1 MRLRITESL
10 RESRENCA
18 FTRTASNYFVDQPSQ
33 TKGEKVKRV
42 KLLAIMSAFAMLAT
56 VAVAVPAKANTI
68 EMTYLTPAYL
78 KGTVATT
85 ERIVADWNKANPTT
99 KVKIVYGDVNNMD
112 DKLTT
117 AFAGNVA
124 PDIFQHEAASI
135 LPFSKQG
142 YLANLTKEMRPIKS
156 SMPAGLWNVGSYQA
170 KLYGVPTMTQ
180 TYSVFA
186 NVDAFKKAGVAIPVG
201 TNTFSWDDYRALAKK
216 FTTDGKYGVAW
227 GLRSPAAMSM
237 IMGMNYNAKFFRGLT
252 SSGGAQLSIGAAEL
266 EVPSRIHQMIYTD
279 KSIDPA
285 SLTMTGAGPI
295 PGFLAGKYAMI
306 FAATYIAGDLD
317 VAAKASGFN
326 WTALPLLKGTSNQ
339 QGANPQT
346 LSVSAQSKYKKQAAA
361 FIRFM
366 VSDKNLAELALGEG
380 LTPSTAGSLK
390 IAQETKKG
398 SAGWQQILDDGAALA
413 LAPFTLVPGYQKWKD
428 TVLQPAMQ
436 QYIQGKIT
444 ITELKKRQLD
454 GWRSIR

>member
-1 MRLRITESL
+1 MV
-10 RESRENCA
+10 NPHK
-18 FTRTASNYFVDQPSQ
+18 Q
-33 TKGEKVKRV
+33 KEKSVNKI
-42 KLLAIMSAFAMLAT
+42 KLLAITAASAMIAS
-56 VAVAVPAKANTI
+56 VAVAVPGQASTI

-85 ERIVADWNKANPTT
+85 ERIVADWNRANPNAT
-99 KVKIVYGDVNNMD
+99 VKIVFGDVNNMD

-135 LPFSKQG
+135 LTFSKQG
-142 YLANLTKEMRPIKS
+142 YLADLSREMRPLKS
-156 SMPAGLWNVGSYQA
+156 SMPSGLWNVGSFKS

-186 NVDAFKKAGVAIPVG
+186 NVDAFKKAGVAVPTG
-201 TNTFSWDDYRALAKK
+201 NGTFSWDNYRELAKK
-216 FTTDGKYGVAW
+216 FTTDGKYGLAW

-237 IMGMNYNAKFFRGLT
+237 IMGMNYDAKFFRGLT
-252 SSGGAQLSIGAAEL
+252 SSGGTTLSIGQAEL
-266 EVPSRIHQMIYTD
+266 EVPRRIHQMIYTD
-279 KSIDPA
+279 KSVDPA

-317 VAAKASGFN
+317 VASKASGFN
-326 WTALPLLKGTSNQ
+326 WTALPLLTGTSNQ

-346 LSVSAQSKYKKQAAA
+346 ISVSAQSKHKKQAAA

-366 VSDKNLAELALGEG
+366 LSDKNLSELALGEG
-380 LTPSTAGSLK
+380 LTPSTSGSLK
-390 IAQETKKG
+390 AAQDAKKG
-398 SAGWQQILDDGAALA
+398 SAGWKQILDDGAALA
-413 LAPFTLVPGYQKWKD
+413 LAPFTLVPNYQKWKD

-436 QYIQGKIT
+436 QYIQGRIS
-444 ITELKKRQLD
+444 IDELRKRQLD
-454 GWRSIR
+454 GWKAIR

>member
-1 MRLRITESL
+1 M
-10 RESRENCA
+10 
-18 FTRTASNYFVDQPSQ
+18 
-33 TKGEKVKRV
+33 KKV
-42 KLLAIMSAFAMLAT
+42 KLLALVAASAM
-56 VAVAVPAKANTI
+56 VASTALAVPARASGI

-85 ERIVADWNKANPTT
+85 ERIVADWNKANPLA
-99 KVKIVYGDVNNMD
+99 KVKIVFGDVNNMD

-135 LPFSKQG
+135 LTFSKQG
-142 YLANLTKEMRPIKS
+142 YLANLSSEMRTLKPV
-156 SMPAGLWNVGSYQA
+156 MPSGLWNVGSYQA

-201 TNTFSWDDYRALAKK
+201 SNTFTWDQYRELAKK

-237 IMGMNYNAKFFRGLT
+237 IMGMNYNAKFFKGLT
-252 SSGGAQLSIGAAEL
+252 TGAGTSLSVGAAEL

-317 VAAKASGFN
+317 IASKASGFN

-366 VSDKNLAELALGEG
+366 MQDKNLSELALGEG

-390 IAQETKKG
+390 AAQEAKKG

-413 LAPFTLVPGYQKWKD
+413 LAPFTLVPNYQKWKD

-436 QYIQGKIT
+436 QYIQGKIS
-444 ITELKKRQLD
+444 IAELKKRQLD
-454 GWRSIR
+454 GWKAIR

>member
-1 MRLRITESL
+1 MINPHR
-10 RESRENCA
+10 
-18 FTRTASNYFVDQPSQ
+18 
-33 TKGEKVKRV
+33 KKEKIVKKV
-42 KLLAIMSAFAMLAT
+42 KLLSILAASVMVT
-56 VAVAVPAKANTI
+56 SVAVAIPARASTI

-135 LPFSKQG
+135 LPFAKQG
-142 YLANLTKEMRPIKS
+142 YLANLTQEMRPLKS
-156 SMPAGLWNVGSYQA
+156 TMPAGLWNVGSYAA
-170 KLYGVPTMTQ
+170 KLHGVPTMTQ

-186 NVDAFKKAGVAIPVG
+186 NVDAFKKAGVPIPVG
-201 TNTFSWDDYRALAKK
+201 SGTFTWDDYRALAKK

-252 SSGGAQLSIGAAEL
+252 ASGGTTLSVGAAEL

-317 VAAKASGFN
+317 TAAKASGFN
-326 WTALPLLKGTSNQ
+326 WTALPLLKGATNQ

-366 VSDKNLAELALGEG
+366 MQDKNLAELALGEG

-436 QYIQGKIT
+436 QYIQGKIS
-444 ITELKKRQLD
+444 ISELKKRQLD
-454 GWRSIR
+454 GWKSIR

>member
-1 MRLRITESL
+1 MIAS
-10 RESRENCA
+10 
-18 FTRTASNYFVDQPSQ
+18 TA
-33 TKGEKVKRV
+33 
-42 KLLAIMSAFAMLAT
+42 I
-56 VAVAVPAKANTI
+56 AVPARAAGI

-85 ERIVADWNKANPTT
+85 ERIVADWNKANPEA
-99 KVKIVYGDVNNMD
+99 KIKIVFGDVNNMD

-135 LPFSKQG
+135 LTFSKQG
-142 YLANLTKEMRPIKS
+142 YLADLTSEMRSLKS
-156 SMPAGLWNVGSYQA
+156 SMPIGLWNVGSYQA

-201 TNTFSWDDYRALAKK
+201 SNTFTWDQYRELAKK

-237 IMGMNYNAKFFRGLT
+237 IMGLNYNAKFFRGIS
-252 SSGGAQLSIGAAEL
+252 SSGGASLSINAQEL

-285 SLTMTGAGPI
+285 SLTMSGAGPI

-317 VAAKASGFN
+317 IAAKASGFN

-346 LSVSAQSKYKKQAAA
+346 LSVSAQSKNKKQAAA

-366 VSDKNLAELALGEG
+366 LQDKNLSDLSLGEG
-380 LTPSTAGSLK
+380 LTPSTTGSLK
-390 IAQETKKG
+390 AAQEAKKE
-398 SAGWQQILDDGAALA
+398 SAGWQQILNDGAALA
-413 LAPFTLVPGYQKWKD
+413 LAPFTLVPNYQKWKD

-436 QYIQGKIT
+436 QYIQGKIS
-444 ITELKKRQLD
+444 IAELKKRQLD
-454 GWRSIR
+454 GWKAIR